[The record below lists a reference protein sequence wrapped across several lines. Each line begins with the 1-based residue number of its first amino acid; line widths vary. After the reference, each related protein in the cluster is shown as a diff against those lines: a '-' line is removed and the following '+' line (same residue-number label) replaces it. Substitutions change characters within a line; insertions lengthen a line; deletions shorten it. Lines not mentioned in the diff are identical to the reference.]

1 MYLDVT
7 LETLLADAISP
18 RSESTMFE
26 DVFNAFSNLLSQNTF
41 TTIVQES

>member
-18 RSESTMFE
+18 RSESNRFE
-26 DVFNAFSNLLSQNTF
+26 DVRK
-41 TTIVQES
+41 